1 MEKFEIKEE
10 FEVEVK
16 RFYLP
21 IVVKRECPECQQKI
35 EHDQGDRYLMYP
47 TVNKNE
53 PLQFYC
59 EDREIEFEV
68 DGVLKISFETG
79 EQVRKI

>member
-1 MEKFEIKEE
+1 
-10 FEVEVK
+10 
-16 RFYLP
+16 
-21 IVVKRECPECQQKI
+21 
-35 EHDQGDRYLMYP
+35 MYP